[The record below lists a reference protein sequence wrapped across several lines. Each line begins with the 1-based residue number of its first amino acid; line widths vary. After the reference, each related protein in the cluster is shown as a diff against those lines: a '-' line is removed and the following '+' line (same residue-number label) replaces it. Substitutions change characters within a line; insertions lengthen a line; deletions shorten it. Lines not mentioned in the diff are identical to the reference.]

1 MNKVMILGG
10 ITVLVMLVVIGVIIA
25 TSEKEPEIIDT
36 TQSSGPF
43 QINKSVYKLGEKVF
57 LTVDGLQEIEKG
69 KAIFLRPLN
78 ATHMTAYSTIPFDGQ
93 LKNEFNQYVEPKLL
107 KSMKTCSVEDI
118 VGQWEVWFK
127 GTNYESLKFV
137 VSEERISGED
147 DKFLPIC

>member
-57 LTVDGLQEIEKG
+57 LTVEGLQEIEKG

-78 ATHMTAYSTIPFDGQ
+78 ATHMTAYSTIPFDGE

-137 VSEERISGED
+137 VSEEMITDED
-147 DKFLPIC
+147 DKFLPVC

>member
-137 VSEERISGED
+137 VSEEMITDED
-147 DKFLPIC
+147 DKFLPVC

>member
-1 MNKVMILGG
+1 MILGG

-57 LTVDGLQEIEKG
+57 LTVEGLQEIEKG

-78 ATHMTAYSTIPFDGQ
+78 ATHMTAYSTIPFDGE

-137 VSEERISGED
+137 VSEEMITDED
-147 DKFLPIC
+147 DKFLPVC

>member
-57 LTVDGLQEIEKG
+57 LTVEGLQEREKG

-78 ATHMTAYSTIPFDGQ
+78 ATHMTAYSTIPFDGE

-137 VSEERISGED
+137 VSEEMITDED
-147 DKFLPIC
+147 DKFLPVC

>member
-1 MNKVMILGG
+1 MILGG

-57 LTVDGLQEIEKG
+57 LTVEGLQEIEKG

-137 VSEERISGED
+137 VSEEMITDED
-147 DKFLPIC
+147 DKFLPVC

>member
-57 LTVDGLQEIEKG
+57 LTVEGLQEIEKG

-78 ATHMTAYSTIPFDGQ
+78 ATHMTAYSTIPFDGE

-137 VSEERISGED
+137 VSKERISGED

>member
-57 LTVDGLQEIEKG
+57 LTVEGLQEIEKG

-78 ATHMTAYSTIPFDGQ
+78 ATHMTAYSTIPFDGE

-107 KSMKTCSVEDI
+107 QSMKTCSVEDI

-137 VSEERISGED
+137 VSEEMITDED
-147 DKFLPIC
+147 DKFLPVC

>member
-1 MNKVMILGG
+1 MILGG

-57 LTVDGLQEIEKG
+57 LTVEGLQEIEKG

-78 ATHMTAYSTIPFDGQ
+78 ATHMTAYSTIPFDGE

-107 KSMKTCSVEDI
+107 QSMKTCSVEDI

-137 VSEERISGED
+137 VSEEMITDED
-147 DKFLPIC
+147 DKFLPVC

>member
-1 MNKVMILGG
+1 MILGG

-137 VSEERISGED
+137 VSEEMITDED
-147 DKFLPIC
+147 DKFLPVC